1 MVWDPAAGGEVKP
14 GGPARGLTREA
25 ETRYSTAI
33 EDMPRSPQY
42 TEESMRVGAC
52 VRLLLGLVVLVAAT
66 GCHHEVENVPLLAR
80 LIGISDKFYDVQAI
94 DADHVVVV
102 GYGGK
107 ILMTADGGFTWTQAN
122 SGTNRA
128 LYRVRFV
135 DANNGWVSGQEGVLL
150 HTSDGGK
157 TWERQPTATSVYLFS
172 LSFVDQ
178 QHGWA
183 VGDKSLLLATA
194 DGGKTWSLHKITA
207 ASQKALS
214 AEEAVASQDPV
225 LYDVHFL
232 DTQNGWVVGE
242 FGHIVHTT
250 DGGQTWTEQQ
260 QSLIGGEVFDALDLP
275 TFFGVHFANRQDGVA
290 AGLDGKIART
300 HDGGTSWAFEKMQ
313 LEYPIVD
320 PLFTPI
326 LFADG
331 TGWAVGA
338 AGEVVRLGAP
348 EAPWQRAKLGMEVV
362 TWLRGM
368 YWRTP
373 DDGWIVGGLGLIL
386 HTKDGGKS
394 WVPSLA

>member
-1 MVWDPAAGGEVKP
+1 
-14 GGPARGLTREA
+14 
-25 ETRYSTAI
+25 
-33 EDMPRSPQY
+33 
-42 TEESMRVGAC
+42 MRVVGC
-52 VRLLLGLVVLVAAT
+52 VRLLLGLMVLAAGS
-66 GCHHEVENVPLLAR
+66 GCHREVEDVPLLAR

-107 ILMTADGGFTWTQAN
+107 ILTTSDGGFQWSKVE

-135 DANNGWVSGQEGVLL
+135 DANNGWISGQEGLML
-150 HTSDGGK
+150 HTTDGGK
-157 TWERQPTATSVYLFS
+157 TWERQTTGTSVYLFAV
-172 LSFVDQ
+172 SFVDAN
-178 QHGWA
+178 HGWA
-183 VGDKSLLLATA
+183 VGDKSILLKTV
-194 DGGKTWSLHKITA
+194 DGGKTWSLHKITT
-207 ASQKALS
+207 ASQEHLS

-225 LYDVHFL
+225 LYDVQFL
-232 DTQNGWVVGE
+232 DANTGWVVGE
-242 FGHIVHTT
+242 FGHITHTT

-260 QSLIGGEVFDALDLP
+260 GSLIGGDIFDALDLP
-275 TFFGVHFANRQDGVA
+275 TFFGVRFVDAQEGLA

-300 HDGGTSWAFEKMQ
+300 HDGGATWAFEKMQ

-326 LFADG
+326 LFPDG

-338 AGEVVRLGAP
+338 AGEVVQVGGPDAK
-348 EAPWQRAKLGMEVV
+348 WQRAKLGMEVA

-368 YWRTP
+368 YWLDRN
-373 DDGWIVGGLGLIL
+373 DGWIVGGLGLIL